1 MAVVERIGA
10 TNTKAG
16 LIVECAVD
24 ESTYETG
31 NRISKAEM
39 KLLDIEGD
47 AFHPDWN
54 YAIQP
59 RRPDKPWWLSLK
71 VFLRVPQYDWSACG
85 GARYR

>member
-1 MAVVERIGA
+1 MPVVERIGA

-24 ESTYETG
+24 ERTYETG
-31 NRISKAEM
+31 IRISKAEM
-39 KLLDIEGD
+39 KRLDIEGD

-59 RRPDKPWWLSLK
+59 SSPDKP
-71 VFLRVPQYDWSACG
+71 
-85 GARYR
+85 